1 MCGDRSHR
9 SHDCASAGEGS
20 TRQFGDG
27 RATGDASRV
36 IVRERVDGDL
46 DGCVDALAQVHEC
59 DGYPNT
65 WPQNPHRW
73 LSSPTVV
80 KAWVGESDGR
90 VVGHVA
96 VDSEVAGAPTTAGSI
111 AVSRLFVH
119 PGSRGNGLSDALLD
133 AVTDFAAES
142 RLELVL
148 DVVDDALPAIALYER
163 RGWVYVDERLADWTR
178 TDGVRP
184 VERRYRLPL

>member
-1 MCGDRSHR
+1 M
-9 SHDCASAGEGS
+9 
-20 TRQFGDG
+20 
-27 RATGDASRV
+27 

-96 VDSEVAGAPTTAGSI
+96 VDREVAGAPTTAGSI
-111 AVSRLFVH
+111 AVVAIVRSSPCARKRPQRCATRRCHGFRSRKSVGTGARRRRGRFAGDRAVRASRL
-119 PGSRGNGLSDALLD
+119 
-133 AVTDFAAES
+133 
-142 RLELVL
+142 
-148 DVVDDALPAIALYER
+148 
-163 RGWVYVDERLADWTR
+163 
-178 TDGVRP
+178 GVR
-184 VERRYRLPL
+184 RREARRLDPDRRRPARGTAIPSAALSGLDYTSQIA